1 MKKFINDPAHLVD
14 ELLEG
19 YVLANPDLVRLE
31 DDHIVVNRKLD
42 TAHRVTIVT
51 LGGAGHEPCAC
62 GYVGNGMVDAFV
74 VGEIFVAPNTSPVVK
89 AIRMADR
96 GQGVLL
102 VVLNHAADMLSG
114 HQAVQECRALGID
127 VNMVIVQDDISN
139 APRNHAEDRRGLVG
153 CVPLYKIAGAAAAAG
168 KDLSEVTNI
177 AQRFADQMATLV
189 VGIYGAVHPVTQNLL
204 AEFTDDDMEIG
215 MGQHG
220 EEGGGHQK
228 MRSADETAVLML
240 GALLRDLHVQT
251 GEKLLLVLDG
261 LGATT
266 LMELFIVY
274 RKCIS
279 YLNEKNITIT
289 ANMIGELLT
298 VQEAA
303 GFQMMIARMDDEL
316 LQYWNAP
323 CCTAYYTKS

>member
-1 MKKFINDPAHLVD
+1 MKKFINDPAHIVD

-19 YVLANPDLVRLE
+19 FASAYADLVRLE
-31 DDHIVVNRKLD
+31 ENHIVVNRGLD
-42 TAHRVTIVT
+42 TEDRVAIAT
-51 LGGAGHEPCAC
+51 LGGTGHEPCAC
-62 GYVGNGMVDAFV
+62 GYIGTGMVDVFAA
-74 VGEIFVAPNTSPVVK
+74 GEIFTAPYTQPVIK
-89 AIRMADR
+89 AIQMADR

-114 HQAVQECRALGID
+114 RHAVEECRTRGID
-127 VNMVIVQDDISN
+127 VNMVVVQDDISN
-139 APRNHAEDRRGLVG
+139 APRSHAEDRRGLVG
-153 CVPLYKIAGAAAAAG
+153 CVPLYKIVGAAAAEG
-168 KDLSEVTNI
+168 KNLAEVTAI

-189 VGIYGAVHPVTQNLL
+189 VGVSGAIHPVTQNLL
-204 AEFTDDDMEIG
+204 AEFSDDDMEIG

-240 GALLRDLHVQT
+240 GALLRDLHIQN
-251 GEKLLLVLDG
+251 GEKLMLVLDG

-274 RKCIS
+274 RKCAS
-279 YLNEKNITIT
+279 YLAARNITIV
-289 ANMIGELLT
+289 ANMVGEMVT

-316 LQYWNAP
+316 LRLWKAP
-323 CCTAYYTKS
+323 CQTAYYSKS